1 MRDGSWVACQAA
13 HGNDCQQ
20 GLRHAGHAA
29 GAVCGRDA
37 FVSSLMDLH
46 VGTFMLLV
54 SAAAVPYLPGGSGGE
69 GGGL

>member
-1 MRDGSWVACQAA
+1 M
-13 HGNDCQQ
+13 DCQQ

-54 SAAAVPYLPGGSGGE
+54 SLNVVAPRNFCWG
-69 GGGL
+69 